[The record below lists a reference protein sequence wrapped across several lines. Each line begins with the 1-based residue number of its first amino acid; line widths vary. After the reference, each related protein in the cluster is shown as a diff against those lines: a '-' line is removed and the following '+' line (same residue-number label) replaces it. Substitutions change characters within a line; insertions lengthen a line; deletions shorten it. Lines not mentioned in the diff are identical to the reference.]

1 MYNKTLTNQTLEEL
15 KEKEW
20 KSFTIGNGINGENT
34 TLFIKSNFTHDT
46 YSIIISDL
54 SLVWIKH
61 SDSTT
66 TLNDKNRFNPH
77 LDSPIEKILS
87 ILRESINEKKP
98 DTAYRLSI
106 NNSNNL
112 VFTISNKISF
122 YTFKWNFECELIE
135 AIINSD
141 SRKSHSDF
149 IRDHLIMPL
158 MFCCKNQHISNQ
170 LLTRKLDKIVNIVTT
185 TTTSSSS
192 SSSSSSTIN
201 NNNTSNNIN
210 INNGGVATL
219 SVSIG
224 TGGRNLKNN
233 SNNNKKGGLN
243 NIFQNILS
251 ENQKVEDF
259 SENDFNFFNDPIFL
273 QYYNHLNPDKNIN
286 NNDNNNNHNYDNEI
300 DLNSTVL
307 EIDSNDLNNKNSTKN
322 LFNNSSIGHTNSTRT
337 TTTTTTTT
345 SSLSNGTTNEPL
357 SLFYDV
363 ELTPKKNYN
372 LNNSNRNRT
381 NNSTMT
387 SLPSSISFI
396 PYSQNTSSSLSSS
409 SSSSFVFPQ
418 NIDNDENDEND
429 STNINIK
436 SNISNNLKQQ
446 FEVLEKQNSQELLEE
461 KKRKLELEEKLEQ
474 SKQKQLN
481 KKKKTK
487 FV

>member
-1 MYNKTLTNQTLEEL
+1 MYNKTLTNQILEEL

-20 KSFTIGNGINGENT
+20 KSFTIGNSLSGENS

-46 YSIIISDL
+46 YSMIISDL

-77 LDSPIEKILS
+77 LDSPTEKILS
-87 ILRESINEKKP
+87 ILRESIIEKKP
-98 DTAYRLSI
+98 DTAYRVSI

-122 YTFKWNFECELIE
+122 YTFKWNFECEPIE
-135 AIINSD
+135 NIINSD

-149 IRDHLIMPL
+149 IRDHLIIPL
-158 MFCCKNQHISNQ
+158 MFCCKNQQISNQ
-170 LLTRKLDKIVNIVTT
+170 LLTRKLDKIVNIA
-185 TTTSSSS
+185 TSTST
-192 SSSSSSTIN
+192 STISTTN
-201 NNNTSNNIN
+201 IGSNTSNLNNIN

-219 SVSIG
+219 SVSVG

-233 SNNNKKGGLN
+233 NYKKGGGGGGGGGGGTMN
-243 NIFQNILS
+243 NIIQNILS

-273 QYYNHLNPDKNIN
+273 QYYNHLYPDQQNIN
-286 NNDNNNNHNYDNEI
+286 NNNYDNNNSNNNQT

-307 EIDSNDLNNKNSTKN
+307 EIDSNDLNIKNSTKSI
-322 LFNNSSIGHTNSTRT
+322 FNSYSSNIPIGHITA
-337 TTTTTTTT
+337 
-345 SSLSNGTTNEPL
+345 SSSSSSSNEPL

-372 LNNSNRNRT
+372 LNNNNNRNRT

-396 PYSQNTSSSLSSS
+396 PFSNSQTTSSSF
-409 SSSSFVFPQ
+409 SSFT
-418 NIDNDENDEND
+418 NIDNNDDNEND
-429 STNINIK
+429 STTTTTKNNT
-436 SNISNNLKQQ
+436 SNNLKEQ
-446 FEVLEKQNSQELLEE
+446 FEILQKQNSQELLEE

>member
-1 MYNKTLTNQTLEEL
+1 MHNKTLTNQILEEL

-20 KSFTIGNGINGENT
+20 KSFTIGNSLSGENS

-77 LDSPIEKILS
+77 LDSPTEKILS
-87 ILRESINEKKP
+87 ILRESIIEKKP

-122 YTFKWNFECELIE
+122 YTFKWNFECEPIE
-135 AIINSD
+135 NIINSD

-158 MFCCKNQHISNQ
+158 MFCCKNQQISNQ
-170 LLTRKLDKIVNIVTT
+170 LLTRKLDKIVNIA
-185 TTTSSSS
+185 TSTSTSTS
-192 SSSSSSTIN
+192 TSNISSTG
-201 NNNTSNNIN
+201 SNIN

-219 SVSIG
+219 SVSVG

-233 SNNNKKGGLN
+233 NYNYKKGGIN
-243 NIFQNILS
+243 NIYQNILS

-273 QYYNHLNPDKNIN
+273 QYYNHLYPDQNIN
-286 NNDNNNNHNYDNEI
+286 NNNNNDYDNNQT

-307 EIDSNDLNNKNSTKN
+307 EIDSNDLNIKNSTKSI
-322 LFNNSSIGHTNSTRT
+322 FNTYSSNNIPISHTNSTNS
-337 TTTTTTTT
+337 TTTTT
-345 SSLSNGTTNEPL
+345 SSSNGSGIITNEPL

-372 LNNSNRNRT
+372 LNNNSRNRT

-396 PYSQNTSSSLSSS
+396 PFSNSQTTTSSLSS
-409 SSSSFVFPQ
+409 FA
-418 NIDNDENDEND
+418 NIDNDDNDNNENDT
-429 STNINIK
+429 TNRN
-436 SNISNNLKQQ
+436 NTSNNLKEQ
-446 FEVLEKQNSQELLEE
+446 FEILQKQNSQELLEE

>member
-1 MYNKTLTNQTLEEL
+1 MILT
-15 KEKEW
+15 
-20 KSFTIGNGINGENT
+20 IVI
-34 TLFIKSNFTHDT
+34 
-46 YSIIISDL
+46 
-54 SLVWIKH
+54 
-61 SDSTT
+61 
-66 TLNDKNRFNPH
+66 RFNPH

-87 ILRESINEKKP
+87 ILRESINEKKS

-106 NNSNNL
+106 NNTNNL

-122 YTFKWNFECELIE
+122 YTFKWNFECEPIE
-135 AIINSD
+135 NIVNSD
-141 SRKSHSDF
+141 SRKSHSEF

-158 MFCCKNQHISNQ
+158 MFCCKNQQISNQ
-170 LLTRKLDKIVNIVTT
+170 LLTKKLDKIVNIVQ
-185 TTTSSSS
+185 TSNSSN
-192 SSSSSSTIN
+192 I
-201 NNNTSNNIN
+201 NTSNTSNLNNIN

-224 TGGRNLKNN
+224 TGSRNLKNN
-233 SNNNKKGGLN
+233 NNNNNNNNKKSGMN
-243 NIFQNILS
+243 MYQNILS
-251 ENQKVEDF
+251 ENQKEEDF

-273 QYYNHLNPDKNIN
+273 QYYSHLFPNQNQNQNQNQNSN
-286 NNDNNNNHNYDNEI
+286 NSQI

-307 EIDSNDLNNKNSTKN
+307 EIDSNDLNHKGSTKN
-322 LFNNSSIGHTNSTRT
+322 LFNSSTSNMIGHSNSSNSN
-337 TTTTTTTT
+337 
-345 SSLSNGTTNEPL
+345 SSTTNEPL

-372 LNNSNRNRT
+372 LNNRNRT

-396 PYSQNTSSSLSSS
+396 PFSNSQTTSSSL
-409 SSSSFVFPQ
+409 SSFVFPQ
-418 NIDNDENDEND
+418 NIDNDENDENN
-429 STNINIK
+429 TNNSNNK
-436 SNISNNLKQQ
+436 SNTSNNLKQQ
-446 FEVLEKQNSQELLEE
+446 FELQKQNSQELQEE